1 MSLALV
7 AAKLYGPPDAVKKVF
22 KNCLSKIDQI
32 DQIDQRPHPE
42 TLYETPESEGIKIAP
57 RLGHQ

>member
-1 MSLALV
+1 ME
-7 AAKLYGPPDAVKKVF
+7 AKLYGPPDAVKKVF